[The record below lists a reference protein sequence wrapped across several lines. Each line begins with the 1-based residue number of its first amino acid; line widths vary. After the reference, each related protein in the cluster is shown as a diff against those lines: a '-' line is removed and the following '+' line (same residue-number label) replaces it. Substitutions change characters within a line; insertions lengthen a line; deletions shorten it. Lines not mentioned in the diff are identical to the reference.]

1 MKLKIIRKCPM
12 CGTEFVARSKLHT
25 YCSNRCWDMHDS
37 MKELY
42 HHLER
47 LGEPKH
53 LNCANCGKD
62 IYTRHKHTRFC
73 CYECRVEYGRKKNM
87 KTYVCK
93 FCGKE
98 FTGEGRSVYC
108 SKECSVNANNERQR
122 EAYANGGKEKQ
133 AEYRRKNID
142 KIRANHRE
150 YVEKHRERINKL
162 SNESHRKCNLRK
174 RDERI
179 EKEQERLF
187 KSANMRPIVKAEDA
201 ERWKELHI
209 LRETTS
215 VFRCI
220 DCGRKFVL
228 TKNPGGVAH
237 ILGERLKYGKGNPCP
252 FCGDAPINMH
262 RLNSAETELAER
274 YPNFTERNI
283 RPDWMYGKEL
293 DLYDPERKLAIEF
306 NGIIWHSTKRKKE
319 TDAHKVKA
327 DLCEKEGVQLIQI
340 WENEWVQKKEC
351 VLDKLDAIMH
361 LNMTKVAAR
370 KLKARIMETKEDRA
384 MVSRFLDENHIQGH
398 AGCQWAVAL
407 MDGDD
412 IAAVCTFKYG
422 TGYANAGSGGKA
434 DYYWE
439 LNRYATRL
447 HTSVQGGISKCI
459 SAFRKTH
466 PDVKSIVSFADRRWT
481 CPTRSAYASSG
492 FVEEC
497 RAAPNYVYTDLNPCH
512 PLRNKQYMRKSSIES
527 RAKEDPEGPEA
538 KVFSWDKTET
548 VMSEEL
554 GWYRLYDAGKIR
566 YRMFF

>member
-1 MKLKIIRKCPM
+1 MKLKMIKECLM
-12 CGTEFVARSKLHT
+12 CGTEFTPNAKGQL
-25 YCSNRCWDMHDS
+25 YCSNRCYDMHYE

-42 HHLER
+42 HHTER
-47 LGEPKH
+47 LGEPRH

-62 IYTRHKHTRFC
+62 VYTRHKHTRFC
-73 CYECRVEYGRKKNM
+73 CYECKVSYGHKKNM
-87 KTYVCK
+87 KTYTCK
-93 FCGKE
+93 VCGKE
-98 FTGEGRSVYC
+98 FAGIGRSRYC
-108 SKECSVNANNERQR
+108 SEDCKAKMDSKRQR
-122 EAYANGGKEKQ
+122 EAYDNGGKERQ
-133 AEYRRKNID
+133 AEYRSKNID
-142 KIRANHRE
+142 KIRDNRRKYMA
-150 YVEKHRERINKL
+150 KHREHFNQL
-162 SNESHRKCNLRK
+162 ANEYHRKRRVAERSL
-174 RDERI
+174 RI

-228 TKNPGGVAH
+228 TKNPVGVTH
-237 ILGERLKYGKGNPCP
+237 ILGDRLKYGKGNPCP

-262 RLNSAETELAER
+262 RFNSAETELAER

-283 RPDWMYGKEL
+283 RPDWMDGKEL
-293 DLYDPERKLAIEF
+293 DLYDPERKIAIEF
-306 NGIIWHSTKRKKE
+306 NGIVWHSTKHKKE

-327 DLCEKEGVQLIQI
+327 DLCEKAGVQLIQI
-340 WENEWVQKKEC
+340 WENEWVQSKDC
-351 VLDKLDAIMH
+351 VIDKLDAIMH
-361 LNMTKVAAR
+361 CNMTKVAAR
-370 KLKARIMETKEDRA
+370 KLKARIMETKEERA
-384 MVSRFLDENHIQGH
+384 MVSAFLDKNHIQGRT
-398 AGCQWAVAL
+398 GCQWAVAL

-422 TGYANAGSGGKA
+422 TGYSNAGSGRKA

-459 SAFRKTH
+459 SAFRKSH

-527 RAKEDPEGPEA
+527 RANADPNGPEA
-538 KVFSWDKTET
+538 KVFSWEKTET

-554 GWYRLYDAGKIR
+554 GWYRLYDSGKIR
-566 YRMFF
+566 YRMVF